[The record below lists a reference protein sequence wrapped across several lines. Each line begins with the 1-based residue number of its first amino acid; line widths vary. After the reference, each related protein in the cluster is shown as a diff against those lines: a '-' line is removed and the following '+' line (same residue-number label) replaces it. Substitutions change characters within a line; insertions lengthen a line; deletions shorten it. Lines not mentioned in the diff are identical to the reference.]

1 MQQRPPNPRPG
12 AAFRGQTDGEAE
24 KKAAPRPEILRPDPE
39 NLCDLAHMADE
50 PQSTDVLG
58 SYTGTAKDG
67 GHPVQDAD
75 DL

>member
-1 MQQRPPNPRPG
+1 MHTPSTP
-12 AAFRGQTDGEAE
+12 
-24 KKAAPRPEILRPDPE
+24 KPDPKT
-39 NLCDLAHMADE
+39 LCDLSHMADE

-58 SYTGTAKDG
+58 SYTGTAQGG